1 MAPRPFCWPRRESRV
16 WARTRCVAVS
26 AGGPPG
32 ALGKDAFAVT
42 ALAFARRDCGDG
54 RRPSSSL
61 AAQPRPELAR
71 LCTARRLLDARPAS
85 ASSTGWKHEASGCRS
100 EPGRRSG
107 AVAGTSE
114 SSGARAA
121 PATHRRRPKC
131 AVFLARGEERKLAEL
146 IREPGRRAIRR
157 SVRHPQG
164 HVTGEPGPGP
174 KFSFQLESPVS
185 EPPPGET
192 SVEAR
197 GGAGGQRTVSGGF
210 LASVWTLFKVTGR

>member
-61 AAQPRPELAR
+61 AARPRPELAH
-71 LCTARRLLDARPAS
+71 LCTARRLLDARPALTGAGNPRPPPQDGS
-85 ASSTGWKHEASGCRS
+85 ARPLAVGLSQADRAGS
-100 EPGRRSG
+100 
-107 AVAGTSE
+107 VAGTSE

-121 PATHRRRPKC
+121 PTTHRRRPKC
-131 AVFLARGEERKLAEL
+131 AVFLALGVERKLAEL

-157 SVRHPQG
+157 SVRRPQG
-164 HVTGEPGPGP
+164 HVTGEPGPG
-174 KFSFQLESPVS
+174 
-185 EPPPGET
+185 
-192 SVEAR
+192 
-197 GGAGGQRTVSGGF
+197 
-210 LASVWTLFKVTGR
+210 